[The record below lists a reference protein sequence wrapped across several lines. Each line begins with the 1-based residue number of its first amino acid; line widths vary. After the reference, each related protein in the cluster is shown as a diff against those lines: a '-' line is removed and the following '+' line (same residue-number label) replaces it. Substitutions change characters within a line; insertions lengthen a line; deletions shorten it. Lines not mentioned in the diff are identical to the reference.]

1 MKKILFCAA
10 IVAAMLFTAC
20 GTKSEKTEANQK
32 LQEFVDQLNAKAAEE
47 GETDYTVSL
56 RGNDIVVSGE
66 VDESDLP
73 GGMSVK
79 NLMDMLNAGGD
90 NMMKQMLDETDMF
103 NDAEGREMAQALR
116 ENKSNIIMQ
125 FTGKQSGEVGELVI
139 RYDLLPE

>member
-10 IVAAMLFTAC
+10 MVAAMLFTAC